1 MKNQLPIDSR
11 ERSLK
16 ELIGE
21 SYRGHYSDEE
31 LHLMLQRLIDSDH
44 RLIVELHLTAWDEAH
59 TLNAGEKQL
68 IPSETF
74 TLSKSLVRGRR
85 QS

>member
-31 LHLMLQRLIDSDH
+31 LHQMLQRLIDSDH
-44 RLIVELHLTAWDEAH
+44 RLIVELYLTAWDEAH
-59 TLNAGEKQL
+59 TLNVSEKQL
-68 IPSETF
+68 IPSKTF